1 MLLYSCSGSSS
12 VARPTIAID
21 GCPLGRVVAAKGF
34 ESEVLIG
41 LHERGLRKRGHTD
54 FDDAQ
59 CEEVFAEVLAELA
72 PRLVAARPE
81 LEEPIRQIL
90 RPAPAVTA

>member
-1 MLLYSCSGSSS
+1 VPPQSTRKLSERSKGSVPPMLLYSCSGSSN

-21 GCPLGRVVAAKGF
+21 GCPLGRVVAAKDF
-34 ESEVLIG
+34 ESEVPVG
-41 LHERGLRKRGHTD
+41 PHERPK
-54 FDDAQ
+54 
-59 CEEVFAEVLAELA
+59 
-72 PRLVAARPE
+72 